1 MTYRLH
7 ENFTTPACFCSES
20 AYGDAIIAEMLL
32 RRKLD
37 RQIAAEAP
45 PADSADIRRRCGELT
60 ARSSRLSLAAALVS
74 ILGAADERRADR
86 ASVLILDHEAVVGER
101 DQIEAL
107 IVRLR
112 GGETVSA
119 RGVALVRLLVR
130 DSRGPLYHHQDGQT
144 LHDVLATIAR
154 AL

>member
-1 MTYRLH
+1 MKSLAPPLVSVANRH
-7 ENFTTPACFCSES
+7 AGE
-20 AYGDAIIAEMLL
+20 AIIAEMLL
-32 RRKLD
+32 RRRLD
-37 RQIAAEAP
+37 RQIAAEAA
-45 PADSADIRRRCGELT
+45 PADSADIRRRCAELT
-60 ARSSRLSLAAALVS
+60 ARGSRLSLAAALVS

-86 ASVLILDHEAVVGER
+86 ASVLILDDEAVLDER
-101 DQIEAL
+101 DQIVQL

-112 GGETVSA
+112 SGETVSA

-144 LHDVLATIAR
+144 LHDALATIAH